1 MTRVIGFDISYRTGW
16 AVLEKSDLCNYG
28 ARVVCTGNIPEDISE
43 ADRIK
48 MHFNGVYHTD
58 KVVVENVIVAPK
70 GNKLYSVEV
79 AKRIGGIRDAASR
92 LGKEFVEIYPNTMR
106 SFVKKGKRIWIECSK
121 CHAVVSD
128 VFKTE
133 VKARTTA
140 KKIKQFEIVCPAC
153 GSKFKPRVKTEGK
166 EPIIQF
172 VKEIDPS
179 CNAVSDD
186 ADAVV
191 IALMGGYYFGVFD
204 QSGLDER
211 RKEVIQR
218 ILCPEKKKKKKVK
231 RGKVIRLPL

>member
-1 MTRVIGFDISYRTGW
+1 MKVAILGATGMVGQRFIEMLEGHPFFDLT
-16 AVLEKSDLCNYG
+16 DLAASSRSAGKNYKDAAKWYLDG
-28 ARVVCTGNIPEDISE
+28 EMPEDLK
-43 ADRIK
+43 DR
-48 MHFNGVYHTD
+48 V
-58 KVVVENVIVAPK
+58 
-70 GNKLYSVEV
+70 
-79 AKRIGGIRDAASR
+79 
-92 LGKEFVEIYPNTMR
+92 
-106 SFVKKGKRIWIECSK
+106 
-121 CHAVVSD
+121 
-128 VFKTE
+128 
-133 VKARTTA
+133 
-140 KKIKQFEIVCPAC
+140 
-153 GSKFKPRVKTEGK
+153 
-166 EPIIQF
+166 